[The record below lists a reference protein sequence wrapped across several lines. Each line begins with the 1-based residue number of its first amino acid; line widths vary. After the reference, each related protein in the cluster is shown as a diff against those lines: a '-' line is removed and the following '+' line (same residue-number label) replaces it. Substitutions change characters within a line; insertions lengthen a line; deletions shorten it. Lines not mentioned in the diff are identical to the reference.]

1 MLISC
6 KRDGTGAEMQDR
18 QFQIERLIS
27 RILDD
32 EATGA
37 ERREFDAAARR
48 DPQVGA
54 LFDAARALD
63 REMGIALRSAMGRTV
78 PLRKAQR
85 WRVTMRFIGVAAAA
99 CLALFA
105 WHEPA
110 APMREGQQPQHA
122 GSWFSA
128 PSAAAED
135 RFDPRSR
142 LFDTPI
148 EQRRKIDSEW
158 IVIPGDSPGEFLV
171 ISVDRVKTRAS
182 SKQRG
187 F

>member
-1 MLISC
+1 
-6 KRDGTGAEMQDR
+6 MQDR

-32 EATGA
+32 EATPE
-37 ERREFDAAARR
+37 ERREFDTAVRR
-48 DPQVGA
+48 DPRAGA
-54 LFDAARALD
+54 MFDAARSLD
-63 REMGIALRSAMGRTV
+63 REIGIALRSAMGRSV
-78 PLRKAQR
+78 PLHKARR
-85 WRVTMRFIGVAAAA
+85 WRIAMRFVGVAAAA

-105 WHEPA
+105 WREP
-110 APMREGQQPQHA
+110 
-122 GSWFSA
+122 SA
-128 PSAAAED
+128 PSREGRQPQQAASWFGSSIAAPED

-171 ISVDRVKTRAS
+171 ISVDRVRTRAS
-182 SKQRG
+182 SRQRG